1 MSYRLLIANEVLEF
15 LDGLRHRERLLLRA
29 RFVQIADFPENFS
42 DFQER
47 DATGRALEVNLC
59 GKYAI
64 TYWTD
69 FADRDVK
76 ILRISNADR

>member
-15 LDGLRHRERLLLRA
+15 LDGLRQKERLRLRA

-47 DATGRALEVNLC
+47 DASGRSLDVNLC
-59 GKYAI
+59 GKHAI
-64 TYWTD
+64 TYWAD

-76 ILRISNADR
+76 ILRITHADR